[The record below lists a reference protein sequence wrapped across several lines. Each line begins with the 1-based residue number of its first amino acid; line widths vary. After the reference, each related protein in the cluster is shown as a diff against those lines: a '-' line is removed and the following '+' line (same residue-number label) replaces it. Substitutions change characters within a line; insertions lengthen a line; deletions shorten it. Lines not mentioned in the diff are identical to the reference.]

1 MWLNPVVIDF
11 GLKSVINFWRYSSA
25 VKFAISGKML
35 SGLVPQELEILK
47 SLDNVILLGYV
58 SDEQVKALM
67 QKCTAFVFPSYY
79 EGFGIPPLEALSC
92 GTKIIVSNAA
102 SLPEIYE
109 NTAYYINPDDT
120 NINLKLLLSK
130 EVESS
135 DKILERYQ
143 YKNAAITLCNLL
155 KKFLQ

>member
-1 MWLNPVVIDF
+1 AKKNP
-11 GLKSVINFWRYSSA
+11 NE
-25 VKFAISGKML
+25 KFAISGKML

>member
-1 MWLNPVVIDF
+1 M
-11 GLKSVINFWRYSSA
+11 
-25 VKFAISGKML
+25 
-35 SGLVPQELEILK
+35 
-47 SLDNVILLGYV
+47 LGYV
-58 SDEQVKALM
+58 SDDQVKALM

-109 NTAYYINPDDT
+109 NTAYYINPNDT

-155 KKFLQ
+155 KKFLL